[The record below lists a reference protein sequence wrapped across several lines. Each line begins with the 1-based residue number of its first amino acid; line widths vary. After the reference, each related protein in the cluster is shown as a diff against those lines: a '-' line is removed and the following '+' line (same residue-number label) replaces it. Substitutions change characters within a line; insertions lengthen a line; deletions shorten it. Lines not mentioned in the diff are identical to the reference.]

1 MAGLPIVRGYATHLA
16 AESRWAEM
24 ATDPKWADMAAG
36 SGAVADSGAVA
47 NSVVV
52 VADLVVVAVDDFH
65 ATERAMDDHQ
75 YRQFIGSEWTRL
87 AAFPEQEGVARDRRW
102 EGVADNT

>member
-1 MAGLPIVRGYATHLA
+1 
-16 AESRWAEM
+16 M